1 MNLIE
6 LSNIFH
12 NIAKGLDFKFY
23 HYGLP
28 QDLNTNGIDNSF
40 NAGNSVGVEYPAVYA
55 VVSNWQTATSRPNAT
70 VDVVLLFCV
79 PQFYE
84 NDSTSST
91 KSILERTEQLRQL
104 QNNFMRNLQKIGL
117 KKGLNFPIDN
127 PFSLQPNEGNYTTE
141 VFTNAYN
148 NRLIVLDTRFSMQV
162 LLDCENVAIDGSTIN
177 TAYPMP
183 VSDTNDYELIKPV

>member
-12 NIAKGLDFKFY
+12 NIAKGLDFGFY

-28 QDLNTNGIDNSF
+28 EDLNTNGIDNSF
-40 NAGNSVGVEYPAVYA
+40 NVGNSVGVEYPAVYT
-55 VVSNWQTATSRPNAT
+55 VVSNWQTATSKPNAT
-70 VDVVLLFCV
+70 IDVVLLFCI

-91 KSILERTEQLRQL
+91 KSILERTEQLRTL

-117 KKGLNFPIDN
+117 KKGVNFPIDS
-127 PFSLQPNEGNYTTE
+127 PFSLQPVEGNYTTE

-162 LLDCENVAIDGSTIN
+162 LLDCEDATVDGSTIN
-177 TAYPMP
+177 AAYPMP
-183 VSDTNDYELIKPV
+183 VSDSDDYELIKPV

>member
-12 NIAKGLDFKFY
+12 NIAKGLNFGFY

-28 QDLNTNGIDNSF
+28 EDVNTNGIDNSF
-40 NAGNSVGVEYPAVYA
+40 NVSNSVGVEYPALYA
-55 VVSNWQTATSRPNAT
+55 VVSNWQTATSKSNAT
-70 VDVVLLFCV
+70 IDVVLLFCI

-91 KSILERTEQLRQL
+91 RSILERTEQLRQL

-117 KKGLNFPIDN
+117 KKGLNFPIDS
-127 PFSLQPNEGNYTTE
+127 PFSLQPVEGNYTTE

-162 LLDCENVAIDGSTIN
+162 LLDCEDATVDGSTIN
-177 TAYPMP
+177 AAYPMP
-183 VSDTNDYELIKPV
+183 VSDADDYELIKPV

>member
-1 MNLIE
+1 M
-6 LSNIFH
+6 
-12 NIAKGLDFKFY
+12 
-23 HYGLP
+23 
-28 QDLNTNGIDNSF
+28 
-40 NAGNSVGVEYPAVYA
+40 
-55 VVSNWQTATSRPNAT
+55 SNWQTATSGPNAT
-70 VDVVLLFCV
+70 IDVVLLFCI

-91 KSILERTEQLRQL
+91 KSILERTEQLRTL

-117 KKGLNFPIDN
+117 KKGLNFPVDS
-127 PFSLQPNEGNYTTE
+127 PFSLLQPIEGNYTTE

-177 TAYPMP
+177 AAYPMP
-183 VSDTNDYELIKPV
+183 VSDTDDYELIKPV